1 MNAINNDQLNAAK
14 EAMIGW
20 LAHPAELGKAPAKI
34 ECAGEFDL
42 HELHYYIFKYKK
54 SALGKWLLGVCG
66 GYEENELENC
76 GHVFS
81 EREEYHEETAVEQA
95 TALVEYVREYYMDR
109 AKEAEERKEH
119 AGNFINYVLLS
130 EAKWDKEALLRDL
143 KETWGIE
150 DEEPEEDDENDE
162 DERDDAFVISYQGAM
177 LAISLMPGPIPDGEA
192 EYAAAKNF
200 MWKDGKDTVKQHK
213 AHILVAQL
221 GRDLPPTESGEML
234 VKAVVSACKQEGV
247 LGIYTGDVVLEPRY
261 YLQFAEA
268 LGSDEF
274 PITNLVWVGLHGNEK
289 GLCGYTAGMR
299 NFGYDEME
307 VLNSSAEPMELL
319 DFLTSIANYVITEEV
334 ILQDG
339 ETIGFTAEQKCAI
352 TKSQGVAVEGDSLK
366 IEY

>member
-1 MNAINNDQLNAAK
+1 MNKEQLNAAT
-14 EAMIGW
+14 ESMTEW
-20 LAHPAELGKAPAKI
+20 LAHPAELGKVPAKI

-66 GYEENELENC
+66 GYEDDGTEHC

-81 EREEYHEETAVEQA
+81 EMEEFDEENAVEQA
-95 TALVEYVREYYMDR
+95 TALVEYVRQYYMDR
-109 AKEAEERKEH
+109 AKELEERKEN

-130 EAKWDKEALLRDL
+130 EVKWDKEALLRDL

-150 DEEPEEDDENDE
+150 DESPEEDEG
-162 DERDDAFVISYQGAM
+162 DERDDTFIITYHGAM
-177 LAISLMPGPIPDGEA
+177 IAFSLMPGPIPDGEA
-192 EYAAAKNF
+192 EYAAANNF
-200 MWKDGKDTVKQHK
+200 MWKDGAEQVKQHK

-221 GRDLPPTESGEML
+221 GRDLPPAESGVTL

-247 LGIYTGDVVLEPRY
+247 LGIYTGDIVLEPAY
-261 YLQFAEA
+261 YMEFAKVLED
-268 LGSDEF
+268 DEF
-274 PITNLVWVGLHGNEK
+274 PITNLVWVGLHSNEK

-307 VLNSSAEPMELL
+307 VLNSGAEPMELL
-319 DFLTSIANYVITEEV
+319 DFLTSIANYVITDDV

-352 TKSQGVAVEGDSLK
+352 TKSKGVAVEGDSLK
-366 IEY
+366 IEF